1 MPAKKG
7 RKLPKKG
14 SLFPPD
20 GRGGDE
26 AACLARMIAEALHAD
41 FATEAHA
48 VKTVMTWTDASDRTV
63 KNWFAGTNGPSG
75 AHLVALARHS
85 ERVHDV
91 YLTLA
96 RRNTHIVFQATE
108 LRAQLLRMVEAIDA
122 HVQRQH

>member
-1 MPAKKG
+1 
-7 RKLPKKG
+7 
-14 SLFPPD
+14 
-20 GRGGDE
+20 
-26 AACLARMIAEALHAD
+26 MIAEALHAD

-91 YLTLA
+91 YLTLTH
-96 RRNTHIVFQATE
+96 RNTHIVVQAAE
-108 LRAQLLRMVEAIDA
+108 LRAQLVKMMEAIDA
-122 HVQRQH
+122 HMQRQH